1 MNYLFLDIITTA
13 AILFII
19 SSGLLI
25 IFGVMKVINF
35 AHGVLLTIGGYS
47 SLIVTRFDWNP
58 WFSMPL
64 AFVVGCL
71 LGAFIERA
79 ILRFLYHRPL
89 DAILATWGLGIVL
102 GQLIIIAFGR
112 EVQFA
117 DRPVSGAVELLGAFY
132 SQYRL
137 LLIVFAVLVA
147 AAMWMLLK
155 GTRIGLQTRAVIMN
169 EPLARGLGINSSR
182 VRLITFSFGAG
193 LACLAGAF
201 ITPLSSVDPNMG
213 LPWLVS
219 AFMLVL
225 VSGNSFIALAAA
237 CLVLGGAQ
245 VLASTYISPIIGGLT
260 IAVLAALLL
269 RLRPKGFAYD

>member
-1 MNYLFLDIITTA
+1 MLYLFLDIITTA
-13 AILFII
+13 AILFIVA
-19 SSGLLI
+19 SGLLI
-25 IFGVMKVINF
+25 IFGVMKIINF
-35 AHGVLLTIGGYS
+35 AHGVFLTIGGYA
-47 SLIVTRFDWNP
+47 SLVVTHFDWNP

-64 AFVVGCL
+64 AFVAGCL
-71 LGAFIERA
+71 FGAIIERTV
-79 ILRFLYHRPL
+79 LRFLYHRPL

-102 GQLIIIAFGR
+102 GQLIIIGFGR

-117 DRPVSGAVELLGAFY
+117 AGPVSGAMELFGDFY
-132 SQYRL
+132 SKYRL
-137 LLIVFAVLVA
+137 LLIIFSMLVA
-147 AAMWMLLK
+147 GAMWLLLK

-225 VSGNSFIALAAA
+225 VSGNSFLALASA
-237 CLVLGGAQ
+237 CIVLGGAQ
-245 VLASTYISPIIGGLT
+245 VLASTYISPVIGGLT
-260 IAVLAALLL
+260 LAVLAALLL
-269 RLRPKGFAYD
+269 RIRPKGFAYD